1 MYMGVMYGALRWLG
15 LPGAGS
21 WLLVSRK
28 WMMLLWCGWLLI
40 AASLPGHAQ
49 ELGFHLEGTAS
60 RCLPVTGRKMTNVI
74 FPVDIAAGV
83 RVSREVLV
91 QKVRGVENVIELKA
105 LKRDFA
111 PTSLAVYGKD
121 GRLYS
126 FVLHYVEDTT
136 VLDFRVVADEMG
148 RFPVRLSDLPVS
160 PQQLRADGRIL
171 AEQRGF
177 LHRRAVGD
185 GLCLR
190 LKGTYLRDSLLW
202 LSLEVQEHTAMGFQ
216 IGTVRVWSEDRKKI
230 RRTASQAVEVSPVYT
245 GGSGPVAG
253 FGRRVLTVAL
263 RPMVIGKGRRLV
275 VEVSDESGDRQ
286 VRVKVKRRMLLR
298 ARKG

>member
-1 MYMGVMYGALRWLG
+1 MSEVYSFLRRLV
-15 LPGAGS
+15 LPGAG
-21 WLLVSRK
+21 WGLFLSRQGK
-28 WMMLLWCGWLLI
+28 RILWCGWLLAGVGI
-40 AASLPGHAQ
+40 AGHAQ
-49 ELGFHLEGTAS
+49 EPGFHLEGTMS

-83 RVSREVLV
+83 RVSRDVLV

-105 LKRDFA
+105 LKRGFA

-136 VLDFRVVADEMG
+136 VLDFRVVADG
-148 RFPVRLSDLPVS
+148 ATLSLVRLSDWPVN
-160 PQQLRADGRIL
+160 PEQLRMDGQML
-171 AEQRGF
+171 AERRGF
-177 LHRRAVGD
+177 LHRRAVSD

-202 LSLEVQEHTAMGFQ
+202 LSLEVREHTAIGFQ
-216 IGTVRVWSEDRKKI
+216 PGMVRVWSEDRKKV
-230 RRTASQAVEVSPVYT
+230 RRMASQEVEVSPVYT
-245 GGSGPVAG
+245 GGSGPVFG
-253 FGRRVLTVAL
+253 FGRRAWTIAL
-263 RPMVIGKGRRLV
+263 RPMVIGKGQQLV
-275 VEVSDESGDRQ
+275 VEVLDEVGRQ
-286 VRVKVKRRMLLR
+286 VRLTVKRRMLLR